1 VNANGI
7 EKAMDAARER
17 YAALGVNVDR
27 ALAALARVSLSL
39 QCWQGDDVG
48 GFEARGA
55 ALGGGLAVTG
65 NYPGKARDLDE
76 LRADLGAALALIPG
90 RHRVNL
96 HAMYGDFGGKPVERD
111 QIEPKHFRSWVD
123 WARERKLGLDFN
135 ATCFAHPL
143 AAGGFTIASRDAR
156 VRAFWV
162 EHVRR
167 CREIGAWM
175 GKKLGKACVHNLW
188 VPDGAKDATVD
199 RARYRERL
207 AASLNA
213 IYETAYPRKEL
224 LDSVEAKLFGIGSES
239 FVVGSH
245 EFYLGWAIT
254 HKMLLCLDMGHFH
267 PNESVAD
274 KISAILPYV
283 DELLLHVSR
292 GVRWDSDHVVLQNDA
307 LVELMQ
313 EVVRAGALGRVRF
326 ALDYFDA
333 ELNRV
338 GAWVIGARATLRTL
352 LFALLEP
359 TPLLR
364 QYEERGDKFS
374 QLALT
379 EEAKSLPFGA
389 VWDYHCLKMGV
400 PAGPA
405 WVEAVHEYEARVQST
420 RN

>member
-1 VNANGI
+1 MNANGI

-245 EFYLGWAIT
+245 EFYLGYAMQNR
-254 HKMLLCLDMGHFH
+254 KLLTLDAGHFH
-267 PNESVAD
+267 PTETIAD
-274 KISAILPYV
+274 KISSVMLYLDQI
-283 DELLLHVSR
+283 LLHVSR
-292 GVRWDSDHVVLQNDA
+292 GIRWDSDHVVILNDD
-307 LVELMQ
+307 L
-313 EVVRAGALGRVRF
+313 RATAEEIIRGGFLDRVHIG
-326 ALDYFDA
+326 LDFFDA
-333 ELNRV
+333 SINRIA
-338 GAWVIGARATLRTL
+338 AWVIGTRAMIK
-352 LFALLEP
+352 ALLAALVEP
-359 TPLLR
+359 IDRLR
-364 QYEERGDKFS
+364 EYEFCGDYS
-374 QLALT
+374 QRLALV
-379 EEAKSLPFGA
+379 EEIKTLPLGA
-389 VWDYHCLKMGV
+389 VWDHYCLTQNV
-400 PAGPA
+400 PVGMA
-405 WVEAVHEYEARVQST
+405 WMDAARQYE
-420 RN
+420 RNVTSKR